1 MFLKFLG
8 GVFVPNIASAEKRV
22 RVTEKRTLRN
32 KSFNSALKTAFKK
45 ANVAVSKNEENR
57 LELVRLAVKK
67 IDQGVSKG
75 IIHKNTANRKKSRL
89 VQKYNFT
96 VA

>member
-1 MFLKFLG
+1 M
-8 GVFVPNIASAEKRV
+8 PNIASAEKRV

-45 ANVAVSKNEENR
+45 ANNAVSKNEEDR

-75 IIHKNTANRKKSRL
+75 IVHKNTANRKKSRL
-89 VQKYNFT
+89 DERKDSFVCPCW
-96 VA
+96 

>member
-1 MFLKFLG
+1 M
-8 GVFVPNIASAEKRV
+8 PNIASAEKRV

-45 ANVAVSKNEENR
+45 ANNAVSKNEEDR

-75 IIHKNTANRKKSRL
+75 IVHKNTANRKKSRL

>member
-1 MFLKFLG
+1 M
-8 GVFVPNIASAEKRV
+8 PNIASAVKRV

-32 KSFNSALKTAFKK
+32 KSFSSALKTAFKK
-45 ANVAVSKNEENR
+45 ANNAVKENAENR

-75 IIHKNTANRKKSRL
+75 IVHKNTANRKKSRL

>member
-1 MFLKFLG
+1 M
-8 GVFVPNIASAEKRV
+8 PNIASAVKRV

-32 KSFNSALKTAFKK
+32 KSFSSALKTAFKK
-45 ANVAVSKNEENR
+45 ANNAVRGSAENR

-75 IIHKNTANRKKSRL
+75 VVHKNTANRKKSRL

-96 VA
+96 LD

>member
-1 MFLKFLG
+1 M
-8 GVFVPNIASAEKRV
+8 PNIASAVKRV

-32 KSFNSALKTAFKK
+32 KSFSSALKTAFKK
-45 ANVAVSKNEENR
+45 ANNAVKESAENR
-57 LELVRLAVKK
+57 LEMVRLAIKK

-75 IIHKNTANRKKSRL
+75 IVRKNTANRKKSRL

>member
-1 MFLKFLG
+1 M
-8 GVFVPNIASAEKRV
+8 PNIASAVKRV

-32 KSFNSALKTAFKK
+32 KSFSSALKTAFRK
-45 ANVAVSKNEENR
+45 ANNAVKEKAENR

-75 IIHKNTANRKKSRL
+75 IVHKNTANRKKSRL
-89 VQKYNFT
+89 AQKYNFT
-96 VA
+96 LD